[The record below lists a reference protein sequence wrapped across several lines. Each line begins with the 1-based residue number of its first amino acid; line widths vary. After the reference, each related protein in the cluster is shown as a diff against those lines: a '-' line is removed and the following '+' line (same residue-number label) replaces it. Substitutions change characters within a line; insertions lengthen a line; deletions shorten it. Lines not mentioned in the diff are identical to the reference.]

1 MPTASEHAERVLS
14 AIIPDRID
22 LLDRAQQQLTEAH
35 FTEAIHTNL
44 FKLLERYSDVAGG
57 VLTRDAL
64 EDMLRGNTDPGRA
77 ELYLETYDTFRDT
90 AVAETDFAWSVSE
103 LKDLAAERAT
113 KEVLADGM
121 EVLTRGKDQGRGVV
135 LKGHED
141 ARNYLLEAFSNIDRD
156 LTMIDSPEGD
166 MRKERVEI
174 LADYAENKRRR
185 EAGTQDGIK
194 FGITELDNTLG
205 GIQPGEFAL
214 VAAYSSDGK
223 TSLCVQLAWHAAV
236 KQGKNVVFFTTE
248 TVNTVV
254 RRKIVS
260 RHSKESQFNLPDG
273 LNTRDL
279 KMGTLTEVQEMRLQE
294 VVLDLETNPNYG
306 KIYIVQVP
314 RDASILTLEHR
325 MYRLLRQFPIDLVVV
340 DYLAQFRADQSYPSE
355 REKLSSILKEA
366 KRLAVTFNH
375 GAGVPLVSPWQI
387 NRSSREEAMTTGFY
401 TKKATAET
409 AEATNSPDILITLLP
424 VQDSDERYQEARGQL
439 MKNRDGETSNAMRFD
454 VDYATST
461 FLSKDEGGSLSAK
474 VRANTSTFGGDEH
487 LALLDNAS

>member
-14 AIIPDRID
+14 AIIPDRLD
-22 LLDRAQQQLTEAH
+22 LLEKIQQQLTHAH
-35 FTEAIHTNL
+35 FTEAIHQNL

-77 ELYLETYDTFRDT
+77 ELYLETYDLFRDT
-90 AVAETDFAWSVSE
+90 TIADTDFLWSVSE

-113 KEVLADGM
+113 KEVLTDGM
-121 EVLTRGKDQGRGVV
+121 EILTRGKDFGRGDIK
-135 LKGHED
+135 KGHED
-141 ARNYLLEAFSNIDRD
+141 SRNFLLESFSNIDRD

-174 LADYAENKRRR
+174 LADYAERKLRR
-185 EAGTQDGIK
+185 ESGKDDGIK
-194 FGITELDNTLG
+194 FGISELDNLLG
-205 GIQPGEFAL
+205 GLQPGEFAL
-214 VAAYSSDGK
+214 SAAYSSDGK

-254 RRKIVS
+254 RRKVVA
-260 RHSKESQFNLPDG
+260 RHSKEPQFNLPEG

-279 KMGTLTEVQEMRLQE
+279 KMGTLTDVQEIRLKE
-294 VVLDLETNPNYG
+294 VVLDLETNPTYG

-314 RDASILTLEHR
+314 REASILTLEHR
-325 MYRLLRQFPIDLVVV
+325 LYRLLRQFPIDLVIV
-340 DYLAQFRADQSYPSE
+340 DYLAQFRADQSYSTE

-366 KRLAVTFNH
+366 KRLAVTFN
-375 GAGVPLVSPWQI
+375 GGKGVPLVSPWQV
-387 NRSSREEAMTTGFY
+387 NRAARDQAEQSGYY
-401 TKKATAET
+401 TKQALAET
-409 AEATNSPDILITLLP
+409 AEATNSPDVIISMIPT
-424 VQDSDERYQEARGQL
+424 QESDDRYVELRGQVL
-439 MKNRDGETSNAMRFD
+439 KNRDGETTSAMRFD

-461 FLSKDEGGSLSAK
+461 FVTKDEGGSFSAQI
-474 VRANTSTFGGDEH
+474 RANANQLGE
-487 LALLDNAS
+487 LNILDTIN